1 MAPKDSASIDVGYPI
16 MGIKFLNNKTILV
29 AGGGGEGNNGIP
41 NKITAIKSSFK
52 VKDPNRKLQR
62 FREIT
67 LPSNEDSP
75 QCIDTAK
82 LVGENKFNVVLGCNQ
97 SSQLIKSM
105 NINNNIRKYEYTN
118 EEHLRFVD
126 AAQFEAEINGDA
138 DDYPKIVRLAQNNNV
153 GCFMT
158 SIVPSSI
165 YIFNPETLEL
175 NYKFIPDKSIEI
187 KDFVLSPHDGNSLCY
202 ITSNSIN
209 VVATNNT
216 SNVELSSVSI
226 PNLDKQL
233 KGYVLSKV
241 RYINS
246 DELLLAATFVGKKGA
261 VLLRLNIPNKKI
273 IQTQVI
279 SKKGVIV
286 SMDVS
291 PTKVAVATNDLALTL
306 INLSNL
312 KVLKAF
318 KNLHS
323 WAITSVSFSPSGD
336 KVASVL
342 ASGTLVVSKI
352 SSIGRSGGSGWFLLV
367 LLALVFGIVA
377 FLAAVFPDFATQL
390 TGQSSL
396 IDYKF
401 FDFAV
406 PVSIVAEKYSSIV
419 SQFLDTK
426 STTVSSVESKI
437 LDNTPSAEIPTTEST
452 FLQSVDHQDPI
463 IDSSEVESADV
474 ETTVIEVV
482 VEETTVV
489 ENSSVETS
497 IIPSEVREAH
507 TEKSSSIEESHVP
520 STFIESDVVSS
531 TETSSSVESLVES
544 PVVESSVEETPIVE
558 SSPVQPPIIEESSS
572 FELEFLE
579 STTESQVVQSS
590 VIESVEE
597 ESSLEGTTIIE
608 SQSVEPPVVE
618 SSLSEISSV
627 ESFSSEPA
635 NVESSSTES
644 SVLESSSVR
653 ASYIESP
660 SVESLPVESISVESP
675 STESPTAESMSVD
688 VSSTEVS
695 SSESPSTDPSSES
708 PSPDVSTV
716 ESARVESSSVEN
728 PSVETSSV
736 ETPSTETPSTE
747 TPLTETSSTEPSSAE
762 IPAVE
767 SISLESLSVE
777 TPSIEVSSAESHSVE
792 PNVTESLS
800 VQSSTAESDTAPS
813 SITSASTKKARV
825 KRTITKKVTRTIKKD
840 EL

>member
-82 LVGENKFNVVLGCNQ
+82 LVGENKFNVILGCNQ

-118 EEHLRFVD
+118 EEHLRFID

-138 DDYPKIVRLAQNNNV
+138 DDYPKIVRLAQSNNV

-158 SIVPSSI
+158 SSVPSSI
-165 YIFNPETLEL
+165 YIFNPESLEL
-175 NYKFIPDKSIEI
+175 NYKFIPDKNIEI
-187 KDFVLSPHDGNSLCY
+187 KDFVLSPNDGNSLCY

-216 SNVELSSVSI
+216 SNVVLSSISI

-233 KGYVLSKV
+233 KGYMLSKV

-246 DELLLAATFVGKKGA
+246 DELLLAATLAGKKGA
-261 VLLRLNIPNKKI
+261 VLLRLSIPNKKI
-273 IQTQVI
+273 IQTQAI
-279 SKKGVIV
+279 SNKGVIV

-312 KVLKAF
+312 KVLKTF

-336 KVASVL
+336 KVASAL

-352 SSIGRSGGSGWFLLV
+352 SSTGTSGGSGWFLLV
-367 LLALVFGIVA
+367 FLALIFGIVA
-377 FLAAVFPDFATQL
+377 IIAAVFPELVTQL
-390 TGQSSL
+390 TGESSL
-396 IDYKF
+396 MDYAS
-401 FDFAV
+401 FDFAG
-406 PVSIVAEKYSSIV
+406 PVSILAEKYSSIV
-419 SQFLDTK
+419 SQFLETK
-426 STTVSSVESKI
+426 STEYSSVESQT
-437 LDNTPSAEIPTTEST
+437 LDSTPSVEIPTTEST
-452 FLQSVDHQDPI
+452 FLQSVNHQDPV
-463 IDSSEVESADV
+463 IDSSEAEFAVV

-482 VEETTVV
+482 VEETLPV
-489 ENSSVETS
+489 ESSSVETS
-497 IIPSEVREAH
+497 IITSEVTEAH
-507 TEKSSSIEESHVP
+507 IEQSSSVEELHVS
-520 STFIESDVVSS
+520 STVIESDVVSS
-531 TETSSSVESLVES
+531 IETSSSSVESSEKI
-544 PVVESSVEETPIVE
+544 PVIESSVEPSSAVE
-558 SSPVQPPIIEESSS
+558 SFAVEPPVVEESFSVQS
-572 FELEFLE
+572 QYLK
-579 STTESQVVQSS
+579 STTESQIVQSS

-597 ESSLEGTTIIE
+597 ESPVTGSTIKE
-608 SQSVEPPVVE
+608 SQSVVPPVVE
-618 SSLSEISSV
+618 SSLSETSSV
-627 ESFSSEPA
+627 ESYPSESTS
-635 NVESSSTES
+635 VESSPTES
-644 SVLESSSVR
+644 SFLESSSVKV
-653 ASYIESP
+653 P
-660 SVESLPVESISVESP
+660 SVESLFESSSFIESISVESP
-675 STESPTAESMSVD
+675 SSQSSTVESP
-688 VSSTEVS
+688 
-695 SSESPSTDPSSES
+695 SSESLSIKVSSVGS
-708 PSPDVSTV
+708 PSPDVPTI
-716 ESARVESSSVEN
+716 ESAILESL
-728 PSVETSSV
+728 SV
-736 ETPSTETPSTE
+736 ETPSAETPSAEISSTETPSTE
-747 TPLTETSSTEPSSAE
+747 SSSVETLS
-762 IPAVE
+762 VE
-767 SISLESLSVE
+767 SLPTESLSVETPTVDSPSLQSLSVE
-777 TPSIEVSSAESHSVE
+777 TPSIEVSSVESPSVESH
-792 PNVTESLS
+792 VTESLS
-800 VQSSTAESDTAPS
+800 SQSSTIESDTVPPP
-813 SITSASTKKARV
+813 ITSSTSKKSRV